1 MDDRRV
7 CACSVYGPYLHLG
20 DDYHYPALHGQRA
33 FHTCP
38 SIPAWKATTWIPI
51 TQLVCLLD
59 VRHLALHWVYMLNCE
74 CYRFIPQWTTTF
86 SFLLKVWVKC
96 YWIFCP
102 GSETY
107 NSLDQGTGLGP
118 MALDYLLTSIE
129 THTVGLQ
136 TLRCRF
142 VLKDERVFP
151 SPWFHLWA
159 L

>member
-1 MDDRRV
+1 
-7 CACSVYGPYLHLG
+7 
-20 DDYHYPALHGQRA
+20 
-33 FHTCP
+33 
-38 SIPAWKATTWIPI
+38 
-51 TQLVCLLD
+51 
-59 VRHLALHWVYMLNCE
+59 LALHRVYMLNCE

-86 SFLLKVWVKC
+86 SFLLEVWVKF

-107 NSLDQGTGLGP
+107 YSLDQGTGLGP
-118 MALDYLLTSIE
+118 TALGYLLTSIE

-136 TLRCRF
+136 TLRYQF